1 MATLTLGGKDYDTE
15 ALPGELQN
23 LINIFSTWE
32 GELRQARVEVYK
44 LEAAVKSIALE
55 IEMRIKQLEVK
66 PEAPQAPQS

>member
-1 MATLTLGGKDYDTE
+1 MATLTLGEHEYDTE
-15 ALPGELQN
+15 KLPGEVQN

-66 PEAPQAPQS
+66 PEAPQSPQS